1 LEPRPKKEGVLKME
15 RKRTFLIVLLSALLS
30 VYLIAPANVSG
41 AETVTITGR
50 VWADECDEDGKV
62 LGVVIK
68 PTLRECYKVFPDA
81 KGRELIRQVYKKVT
95 VTGTVTKDS
104 GGRKILTVTAYEVI
118 KKRKT

>member
-1 LEPRPKKEGVLKME
+1 ME

-30 VYLIAPANVSG
+30 VFLIAPANVSA

-50 VWADECDEDGKV
+50 VWADECDEDDDKV

-68 PTLRECYKVFPDA
+68 PTLRECYWVFPDA
-81 KGRELIRQVYKKVT
+81 KGRELFRHIYKKIT

>member
-1 LEPRPKKEGVLKME
+1 ME
-15 RKRTFLIVLLSALLS
+15 RKRSFLIVVLCVFFS
-30 VYLIAPANVSG
+30 VFLIAPANVSA

-50 VWADECDEDGKV
+50 VWADECDDDDNV

-81 KGRELIRQVYKKVT
+81 KGRELFRHVYKKVT
-95 VTGTVTKDS
+95 VTGTVTEDS
-104 GGRKILTVTAYEVI
+104 SGRKILTVTAYEVS